1 MQQVSAVLGPPERP
15 VPDVKWDDV
24 IFGEI
29 SDELAMKLQVS
40 LIPY

>member
-1 MQQVSAVLGPPERP
+1 MQQVSAVLGPPNRP
-15 VPDVKWDDV
+15 VPDVNWNEV

-40 LIPY
+40 MISC